1 MHFVDVHCHLD
12 HPRFKDVLPEII
24 ARAEAAGVSAAVT
37 QGVNHESNKR
47 VLALAKKYK
56 IIKAALGLYPLE
68 APNVT
73 LKPDIADDYIIE
85 CDSSVEETLA
95 FIREHKDDIVAIGE
109 VGIDLKE
116 SDDEQHQVENFKK
129 IIILAKEIK
138 KPLIIHTRKAEAL
151 VLDLL
156 EESGINKR
164 LVHLHCFTGKKKL
177 VERGVKLGY
186 SFSIP
191 CSVSRSEQFQQMIS
205 LIPITQLLTE
215 TDAPYMPYDL
225 KHEFSEPAHVVFTV
239 QKIAE
244 IKGMTQQE
252 VADSIFMN
260 YQRIFG

>member
-1 MHFVDVHCHLD
+1 MHYVDVHCHLD
-12 HPRFKDVLPEII
+12 HPRFKNIGELV
-24 ARAEAAGVSAAVT
+24 ARAEAAGVVAAIA
-37 QGVNHESNKR
+37 QGVNLESNKR
-47 VLALAKKYK
+47 VLALAKEHK
-56 IIKAALGLYPLE
+56 IIKAALGLYPVE
-68 APNVT
+68 AANVQI
-73 LKPDIADDYIIE
+73 KPDVVDDYIIE
-85 CDSSVEETLA
+85 CTATVDETLD
-95 FIREHKDDIVAIGE
+95 FIRQHKEDIVAIGE

-116 SDDEQHQVENFKK
+116 SDDEEHQVENFKK
-129 IIILAKEIK
+129 LITLAQEIN

-164 LVHLHCFTGKKKL
+164 LVHLHCFCGKKKL

-191 CSVSRSEQFQQMIS
+191 CSISRSEQFQQMVDA
-205 LIPITQLLTE
+205 IPITQLLTE

-225 KHEFSEPAHVVFTV
+225 EHEYSEPAHVVFTI

-244 IKGMTQQE
+244 IKGMTEHE
-252 VADSIFMN
+252 VMDNIFMN